1 MNTPAL
7 QHWLLEDHGLDVAE
21 LTRVHGGADLA
32 AAVWRVEAGSAAV
45 GAGVDGCRGGLRSY
59 AVKWSGGGT
68 DAGPLVTA
76 ELAAAGVPGVAGPV
90 RTRAGGLWSVRDGR
104 RLTVMPWVDGRQAS
118 GSGLSDAEWTAYGV
132 LLKRVHATE
141 PSDELRRVLPRLN
154 PVNARMP
161 GLLRELDARLT
172 QQPPADDVEADLGAL
187 WRQHRDA
194 ILGLLEPVDEPHGAA
209 VICHADPH
217 LGNVIVGADGVH
229 LIDWDDAVLAPREQ
243 DLMFLLGGMGTLG
256 PTATQQ
262 LDAFFTGYG
271 EVAVHQRN
279 LHHYRHARAQ
289 EDIALWAEQVI
300 TGPDRE
306 GSLSILRGVLGRD
319 GLLLRVTDPDVGFG
333 VGADAVGDGE
343 GGEAGGDGVVAV

>member
-7 QHWLLEDHGLDVAE
+7 QHWLLEDHELDVAE

-32 AAVWRVEAGSAAV
+32 AEVWRVRAE
-45 GAGVDGCRGGLRSY
+45 DQLY

-68 DAGPLVTA
+68 DAGPLVSA
-76 ELAAAGVPGVAGPV
+76 ELADAGIPGVDGPV
-90 RTRAGGLWSVRDGR
+90 RTRSGGLWSVRDGR

-118 GSGLSDAEWTAYGV
+118 EAGLSDAEWTAYGV
-132 LLKRVHATE
+132 LLARVHATE

-161 GLLRELDARLT
+161 ELLRELDARLT
-172 QQPPADDVEADLGAL
+172 QQAPADDVEAELGAL

-194 ILGLLEPVDEPHGAA
+194 ILGLLEPLDEPHGPA

-217 LGNVIVGADGVH
+217 LGNMIVGADGVH

-256 PTATQQ
+256 PTTTQQ
-262 LDAFFTGYG
+262 LDAFFAGYG
-271 EVAVHQRN
+271 EVAVDQRN
-279 LHHYRHARAQ
+279 LHYYRHARAQ
-289 EDIALWAEQVI
+289 EDVALWTEQAI

-306 GSLSILRGVLGRD
+306 DSLRILRGVLGPD

-343 GGEAGGDGVVAV
+343 GGEAGGDGVGAA